1 MTWIFIG
8 CVWVL
13 ACTVIAML
21 PIRRQIVPG
30 VMLMMAG
37 PFLIWVLI
45 DQLGW
50 LVGGI
55 ALFAFLSMFR
65 NHMIYMTQILMG
77 QRPEIPT

>member
-1 MTWIFIG
+1 MTWIVIG

-13 ACTVIAML
+13 ACSVIAML
-21 PIRRQIVPG
+21 PIGRQIVPG
-30 VMLMMAG
+30 VMLMAG

-45 DQLGW
+45 DQPGW

-65 NHMIYMTQILMG
+65 NHMIYMTQSLMG
-77 QRPEIPT
+77 QSPEISK

>member
-1 MTWIFIG
+1 MIWVVIA

-13 ACTVIAML
+13 ACCVIAML

-37 PFLIWVLI
+37 PVLVWVLI
-45 DQLGW
+45 DQMGW
-50 LVGGI
+50 LFGAI

-65 NHMIYMTQILMG
+65 NHMIYMARRAMG
-77 QRPEIPT
+77 QRPEIPK

>member
-1 MTWIFIG
+1 MTWIVIG

-37 PFLIWVLI
+37 SFLIWVLI
-45 DQLGW
+45 DQPGW